1 MHPTGSLESQT
12 TLKLSPEDGKE
23 LNSLVT
29 LLWGAAAC
37 DSFSTVF
44 IRWSQGFLFS
54 MDEQS
59 ALVQNAGGE
68 SLRHKCCAIKYN
80 AFFLGPC
87 SVIATVQAYMLKHL
101 LLEVPASHQFKDLTE
116 EKCKKILIKAICN
129 MLLICKEQ
137 PTFRI
142 VVLDNKSNDVEKALE
157 ASEAETPENEEEVE
171 RMATSMNHDVSEE
184 SGFTTSDEDL
194 SPDRFHERLLVKDFE
209 TIEEVEKFYSENYS
223 ILNKRFGILL
233 HLYSVL
239 FTKGIENVLNE
250 ISDTSEPLIH
260 SAFGYG
266 SQSLINL
273 MLTGRA
279 VQHVFDNDQDIG
291 GMKLKGI
298 DRQSEIGFITLMEQ
312 LRYCTVGSFY
322 KNPKHPIWVMG
333 SETHLTVLF
342 SNEKSLVSP
351 ETPAEHARRV
361 FSQYD
366 TENSSEF
373 EVIITLYIY
382 SLIGFYFRLHLKC
395 RSPRRPCNTRI
406 GKRRWIC

>member
-1 MHPTGSLESQT
+1 
-12 TLKLSPEDGKE
+12 
-23 LNSLVT
+23 
-29 LLWGAAAC
+29 
-37 DSFSTVF
+37 
-44 IRWSQGFLFS
+44 
-54 MDEQS
+54 
-59 ALVQNAGGE
+59 
-68 SLRHKCCAIKYN
+68 
-80 AFFLGPC
+80 
-87 SVIATVQAYMLKHL
+87 MLKHL
-101 LLEVPASHQFKDLTE
+101 LLEVPGSHQFKDLTE

-129 MLLICKEQ
+129 MLLNCKEQ
-137 PTFRI
+137 QTYRI
-142 VVLDNKSNDVEKALE
+142 VVLDKLNDVEKALE
-157 ASEAETPENEEEVE
+157 ASETEETRENDEAEQME
-171 RMATSMNHDVSEE
+171 TSMNHEACEQRGYETHNSN
-184 SGFTTSDEDL
+184 GEDL
-194 SPDRFHERLLVKDFE
+194 LPDRFHERLLVKDFE
-209 TIEEVEKFYSENYS
+209 TIEEVEKFYSENFG
-223 ILNKRFGILL
+223 ILSNRFGILL

-239 FTKGIENVLNE
+239 FTKGIESVLNE

-266 SQSLINL
+266 SQSLINM

-366 TENSSEF
+366 TENSSELCKRK
-373 EVIITLYIY
+373 ILTLK
-382 SLIGFYFRLHLKC
+382 S
-395 RSPRRPCNTRI
+395 
-406 GKRRWIC
+406 

>member
-1 MHPTGSLESQT
+1 MLI
-12 TLKLSPEDGKE
+12 
-23 LNSLVT
+23 NS
-29 LLWGAAAC
+29 
-37 DSFSTVF
+37 
-44 IRWSQGFLFS
+44 
-54 MDEQS
+54 
-59 ALVQNAGGE
+59 
-68 SLRHKCCAIKYN
+68 
-80 AFFLGPC
+80 
-87 SVIATVQAYMLKHL
+87 
-101 LLEVPASHQFKDLTE
+101 
-116 EKCKKILIKAICN
+116 
-129 MLLICKEQ
+129 KEQ

-142 VVLDNKSNDVEKALE
+142 VVIDKSSDVEKALE
-157 ASEAETPENEEEVE
+157 ASETEARENDDAEQME
-171 RMATSMNHDVSEE
+171 TSMNHNVSEV
-184 SGFTTSDEDL
+184 SGFASPNRSSEGEDL
-194 SPDRFHERLLVKDFE
+194 TPERFHERLVIQDYE
-209 TIEEVEKFYSENYS
+209 TIEEVEKFYSENYG
-223 ILNKRFGILL
+223 ILSNRYGILL

-239 FTKGIENVLNE
+239 FTKGLENVLTE

-322 KNPKHPIWVMG
+322 KNPKYPIWVMG

-351 ETPAEHARRV
+351 ETPSETARRV

-366 TENSSEF
+366 TENSSKWCK
-373 EVIITLYIY
+373 
-382 SLIGFYFRLHLKC
+382 FRLTIKTTIAAI
-395 RSPRRPCNTRI
+395 SF
-406 GKRRWIC
+406 

>member
-1 MHPTGSLESQT
+1 
-12 TLKLSPEDGKE
+12 
-23 LNSLVT
+23 
-29 LLWGAAAC
+29 
-37 DSFSTVF
+37 
-44 IRWSQGFLFS
+44 
-54 MDEQS
+54 
-59 ALVQNAGGE
+59 
-68 SLRHKCCAIKYN
+68 
-80 AFFLGPC
+80 
-87 SVIATVQAYMLKHL
+87 MLKHL
-101 LLEVPASHQFKDLTE
+101 IMELPASHQFKDLTE
-116 EKCKKILIKAICN
+116 EKCKKILIKAVCN
-129 MLLICKEQ
+129 MLLNCKEQ

-142 VVLDNKSNDVEKALE
+142 VILDKVNDVEKALE
-157 ASEAETPENEEEVE
+157 ASEVETRENDEAEQME
-171 RMATSMNHDVSEE
+171 TSMNHDVCEE
-184 SGFTTSDEDL
+184 RGLAMHNSDGEDL
-194 SPDRFHERLLVKDFE
+194 LPDRFHERLVIQDFE
-209 TIEEVEKFYSENYS
+209 TIEEVEKFYSENFR
-223 ILNKRFGILL
+223 ILSNRYGILL

-239 FTKGIENVLNE
+239 FSKGIENVLNE

-291 GMKLKGI
+291 GLQLKGI

-366 TENSSEF
+366 TENSSEKAPPDG
-373 EVIITLYIY
+373 VQDSIQIIFR
-382 SLIGFYFRLHLKC
+382 FYRQRC
-395 RSPRRPCNTRI
+395 PSRRADGTGTRE
-406 GKRRWIC
+406 

>member
-23 LNSLVT
+23 LHNLVT
-29 LLWGAAAC
+29 LLWGAANC
-37 DSFSTVF
+37 DSFTTVF
-44 IRWSQGFLFS
+44 QRWSQGFIFS

-68 SLRHKCCAIKYN
+68 SSHRECCVIDCEP
-80 AFFLGPC
+80 LIQGPC

-129 MLLICKEQ
+129 MLLNCKEQ

-142 VVLDNKSNDVEKALE
+142 VLLDKSNDVEKALE
-157 ASEAETPENEEEVE
+157 ASEVETRVNQEEEAE
-171 RMATSMNHDVSEE
+171 RMETSLNHDVSEE
-184 SGFTTSDEDL
+184 SGFASSNSDSEDL
-194 SPDRFHERLLVKDFE
+194 TPDRFHERLLVKDFE
-209 TIEEVEKFYSENYS
+209 NIEEVEKFFSENFGV
-223 ILNKRFGILL
+223 LNKRYGILL

-279 VQHVFDNDQDIG
+279 VQHVFDHDQDIG

-366 TENSSEF
+366 TENSSELSENLF
-373 EVIITLYIY
+373 V
-382 SLIGFYFRLHLKC
+382 R
-395 RSPRRPCNTRI
+395 
-406 GKRRWIC
+406 